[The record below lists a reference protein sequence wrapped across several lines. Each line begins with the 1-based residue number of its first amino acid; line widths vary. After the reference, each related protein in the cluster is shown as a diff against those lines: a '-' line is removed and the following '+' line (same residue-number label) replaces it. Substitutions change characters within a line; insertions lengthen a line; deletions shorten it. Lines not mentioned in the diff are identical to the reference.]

1 MFVNDWVPGAKNFN
15 SDQQLRAYKI
25 VTVAYG
31 SVAAIIA
38 SLGYISSILQL
49 LLLAFALIVPPAV
62 SVTFVIYWRRTSEK
76 AAYWG
81 MAAGFAGGL
90 VTWLLNTLFDGVEN
104 ATVGGFAQWWYE
116 LITYLGEWSDPSF
129 LTLLLPL
136 IVIPVVTLIYPNKA
150 ADNEHYDAFYNK
162 LGRLRRDFSWS

>member
-1 MFVNDWVPGAKNFN
+1 
-15 SDQQLRAYKI
+15 
-25 VTVAYG
+25 
-31 SVAAIIA
+31 
-38 SLGYISSILQL
+38 
-49 LLLAFALIVPPAV
+49 
-62 SVTFVIYWRRTSEK
+62 
-76 AAYWG
+76 